1 MFPVSQNHGRLIGS
15 IEPLSRWRFG
25 RETFPALS
33 VNQFEGG
40 ETVHTLYVGIDVSKD
55 CSSAQG
61 IDSKGEKIFYLCF
74 DMDAKGFSDL
84 LSSITSHCK
93 DLSKVMIAMESTG
106 CYHMNLYPFLVSK
119 AIKTIVINLLL
130 ISNFTKLSLRKT
142 KTDKK
147 DAMTIAKF
155 LVAHKDSLSKISS
168 PQDTQDLKDLARE
181 RESLAVLISGI
192 KNDIK
197 RILQSTFPE
206 LESLCNLFS
215 QTMLNFLLKFPS
227 ARLIQAAP
235 SKAIAKAL
243 VPSDQRKRVSVSP
256 KDILSAA
263 RGSVASVNAAKEVI
277 LPEKI
282 STLWYLI
289 ERQNK
294 ITEMLVQF
302 CESTV
307 IDDLGIITSIKGIS
321 DQTGAT

>member
-1 MFPVSQNHGRLIGS
+1 
-15 IEPLSRWRFG
+15 
-25 RETFPALS
+25 
-33 VNQFEGG
+33 
-40 ETVHTLYVGIDVSKD
+40 
-55 CSSAQG
+55 
-61 IDSKGEKIFYLCF
+61 
-74 DMDAKGFSDL
+74 
-84 LSSITSHCK
+84 
-93 DLSKVMIAMESTG
+93 
-106 CYHMNLYPFLVSK
+106 
-119 AIKTIVINLLL
+119 
-130 ISNFTKLSLRKT
+130 
-142 KTDKK
+142 
-147 DAMTIAKF
+147 
-155 LVAHKDSLSKISS
+155 LSKISS